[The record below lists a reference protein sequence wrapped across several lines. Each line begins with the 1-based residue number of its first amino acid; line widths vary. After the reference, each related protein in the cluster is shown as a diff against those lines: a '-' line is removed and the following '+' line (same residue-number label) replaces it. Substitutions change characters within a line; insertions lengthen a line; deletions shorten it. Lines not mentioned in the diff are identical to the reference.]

1 MRVLIACEESQE
13 VCKAFRE
20 LGHEAFSCDVLECSG
35 GHPEWHIQDDVL
47 KHLDDCWDLMIAHPP
62 CTYLCVTSNR
72 WLKEQPARKSGKL
85 VGKERVKA
93 QQEAVN
99 FFIELWMAKIPFI
112 AIENPVGIMSTRFI
126 KPHQII
132 HPYYFGDAVSKKTC
146 LWLKNL
152 PLLRK
157 TNVVQAEYHTTKS
170 GKKYP
175 KWSMIDA
182 CKIQDLEKRA
192 SIRSKTFLGI
202 AKAMANQWGNFVED
216 KLTKNKKETKDGK

>member
-1 MRVLIACEESQE
+1 MKILIACEESQE
-13 VCKAFRE
+13 VCKAFRK
-20 LGHEAFSCDVLECSG
+20 LGHEAFSCDTLPCSG

-47 KHLDDCWDLMIAHPP
+47 KHLDENWDMMIAHPP
-62 CTYLCVTSNR
+62 CTYLCVTSNK
-72 WLKEQPARKSGKL
+72 WLKDQPARKSGSL
-85 VGKERVKA
+85 VGKERRKA

-99 FFIELWMAKIPFI
+99 FFIELWNTKIPHI

-126 KPHQII
+126 KPMQII

-152 PLLRK
+152 PLLKK
-157 TNVVQAEYHTTKS
+157 TNVVEAEYHTTKS

-182 CKIQDLEKRA
+182 CKISDLKQR
-192 SIRSKTFLGI
+192 SIFRSKTFPGI
-202 AKAMANQWGNFVED
+202 ARAMAEQWGNVD
-216 KLTKNKKETKDGK
+216 KLKQAEKKE